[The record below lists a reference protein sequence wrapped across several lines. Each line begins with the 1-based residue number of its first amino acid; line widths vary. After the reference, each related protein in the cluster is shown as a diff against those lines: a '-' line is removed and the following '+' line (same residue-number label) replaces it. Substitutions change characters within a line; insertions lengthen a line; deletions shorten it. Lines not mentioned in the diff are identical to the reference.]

1 MCDFTAQAQQHFL
14 GYIIQ
19 FGTNLVWIVV
29 LIIGIIVACC
39 KSASGVLCVMIVA
52 TVLFVVQ
59 IAGGAIVSAAPNNV
73 MIAFFLWA
81 GAALPDW
88 NGNPTVDDDP
98 SGASSWADPLWNCND
113 NYLATSEAFL
123 QTSSTIQWV
132 FGALFLCVFLHIWFT
147 AYMTMKDIKTGVAGT
162 GTGKP
167 SHNDG
172 VVMGVATAKPSARD
186 GVCVGCTR
194 IICESSA
201 SNARSPSPQLAH
213 PGSPRLPRRAKPPA
227 GGPTPGE
234 LD

>member
-1 MCDFTAQAQQHFL
+1 MVYCGIFALLSLIGIVNFVIPSANTCCSGLTFFLTGEAPSVEALEKFYCNEFAKCEQYADGSATRATKSACATARCTATPPIMCSPFL

-39 KSASGVLCVMIVA
+39 KSASGVLCVMIVS

-73 MIAFFLWA
+73 IIAFFLWA

-88 NGNPTVDDDP
+88 NGNPTADDDP

-113 NYLATSEAFL
+113 ICNGERCMAFL

-132 FGALFLCVFLHIWFT
+132 FGALFLCIFL
-147 AYMTMKDIKTGVAGT
+147 
-162 GTGKP
+162 P
-167 SHNDG
+167 S
-172 VVMGVATAKPSARD
+172 
-186 GVCVGCTR
+186 
-194 IICESSA
+194 
-201 SNARSPSPQLAH
+201 
-213 PGSPRLPRRAKPPA
+213 GSR
-227 GGPTPGE
+227 PT
-234 LD
+234 